1 MPKKIEKMYPRVHT
15 DKHELFTFVETA
27 KQNVV
32 VCVGNHQVSGRTF
45 KTIAEAKNYVNSYS
59 WELICNIASLVAQQ
73 TYKQLNDKQHEET
86 K

>member
-1 MPKKIEKMYPRVHT
+1 MKKGEKLYPRVHT

-27 KQNVV
+27 RHNVV
-32 VCVGNHQVSGRTF
+32 ICVGNYQVSGKTF
-45 KTIAEAKNYVNSYS
+45 KTITEAKNYVNNYS

-73 TYKQLNDKQHEET
+73 TYKQLNEKKHEET